1 MKVALLIPTLNEID
15 GVESIMPRI
24 KDGWVDEIVFI
35 DGNSTDG
42 TSEYVKKNNYVL
54 FSENGEG
61 LRSTMLKAVDEIESD
76 TVITFSPDGNCI
88 PELIPSL
95 VAKMKEGYDM
105 VIASRYR
112 EGAKSYDDNLVTA
125 FGNWMFTTLVNLLYS
140 AKYTDVMNIYR
151 IYKKSL
157 IKELDMDKEITYST
171 PERLLRTGI
180 SWEIILSIR
189 AAKRGLKIA
198 EIPGDEPARIGGEA
212 KLKAFRWGAAYLF
225 QLIREK
231 FWWS

>member
-1 MKVALLIPTLNEID
+1 MKVALLVPTLNEIEC
-15 GVESIMPRI
+15 VKVIMPRI
-24 KDGWVDEIVFI
+24 KRQWLDEIVFV

-42 TSEYVKKNNYVL
+42 TAEYVKEQGYTL
-54 FSENGEG
+54 FSENGRG
-61 LRSTMLKAVDEIESD
+61 LRPTMLEALDNIESD
-76 TVITFSPDGNCI
+76 VIITFSPDGNCI

-95 VAKMKEGYDM
+95 VEKMKEGYDV

-112 EGAKSYDDNLVTA
+112 EGAKSYDDSLITA
-125 FGNWMFTTLVNLLYS
+125 FGNWMFTRLVNLLYG
-140 AKYTDVMNIYR
+140 AKYTDAMNIYR

-171 PERLLRTGI
+171 PEKLFRTGI

-189 AAKRGLKIA
+189 AAKRKLKIA

-212 KLKAFRWGAAYLF
+212 KLKIFQWGAAYLF
-225 QLIREK
+225 QVIRER
-231 FWWS
+231 FWWL